1 MCVCV
6 CVCVR
11 VCVCARALLGV
22 RVCTHIICTG
32 VRWATRSAEIDAL
45 SLEELRYMVQVPG
58 EGKLRDDLDKPEY
71 QKWLAEFDARYVY
84 LRVCACMHACMH
96 VKMYVF
102 LPSRTCV
109 RTYVCVYVCM
119 YVCTHARMHVCMNVI
134 GTTARR

>member
-1 MCVCV
+1 
-6 CVCVR
+6 
-11 VCVCARALLGV
+11 
-22 RVCTHIICTG
+22 
-32 VRWATRSAEIDAL
+32 
-45 SLEELRYMVQVPG
+45 MVQVPG

-84 LRVCACMHACMH
+84 LRVCACMH